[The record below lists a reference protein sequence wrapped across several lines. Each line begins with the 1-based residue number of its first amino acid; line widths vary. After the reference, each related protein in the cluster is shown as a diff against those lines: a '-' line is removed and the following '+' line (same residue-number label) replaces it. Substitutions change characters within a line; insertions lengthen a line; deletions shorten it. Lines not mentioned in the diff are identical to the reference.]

1 MTVECIGLNWL
12 YKHVSLIG
20 CHDLLMMSRNLDDI
34 AALNIQGIDYC
45 CMIKGISKSE
55 AVNLLQNANSNKK
68 TRILWK

>member
-1 MTVECIGLNWL
+1 
-12 YKHVSLIG
+12 
-20 CHDLLMMSRNLDDI
+20 MMSINLDDI

-68 TRILWK
+68 TRIL